1 MKKILA
7 VVFAAVIL
15 LSTAA
20 CGQKAPAPAASGA
33 PAASKGPQKLVV
45 AHKANPTGLFHPTI
59 NNVSANGPLGYLI
72 YDTLVSY
79 DSTTD
84 SFNPSIATKWEYT
97 DDTHIKFTL
106 RNDIIAHDGTT
117 KLKASDVIYTLT
129 IGQKSGKVA
138 NYYDR
143 FNLAECKAVD
153 DTTVI
158 IATKQADP
166 YLFYTLANNALG
178 IVCEAA
184 VTSGGGADAQQQ
196 KPTAGTGPYKLVT
209 WESGSK
215 LTFARNEKYWGG
227 KPYFDT
233 IEVKIITDAS
243 ARVMNL
249 ESGDVDVALDPVLS
263 QVKNLDTKK
272 FTIENVKTKA
282 SNIAF
287 FNCTKAPFND
297 VKVRQAVALAL
308 DYETNAQV
316 SMEGYGYVTDS
327 FIPNLNQAYAKP
339 DGSYTNYYKYNVEE
353 AKKLL
358 KESSQP
364 NGFTFTLKYM
374 ENAIFKSLAE
384 LIMNQLKAI
393 GVTVTLAP
401 TASSVFYQDASNG
414 KFDMYLAAPSNPD
427 PFVLVNYFD
436 GRLTMVQATGGTG
449 WKGPAELDK
458 LIDDAKVTMD
468 KDARNAIFKKI
479 QAIINANVPALTL
492 GSQNRVL
499 VCDNDLTGIK
509 YTPFSDIDLSHAARK

>member
-1 MKKILA
+1 MKMKKILA
-7 VVFAAVIL
+7 VVFAAAIL

-20 CGQKAPAPAASGA
+20 CGQKAAPAPSAAST
-33 PAASKGPQKLVV
+33 KGTQKLVV
-45 AHKANPTGLFHPTI
+45 AHKANPTGLFHLTI
-59 NNVSANGPLGYLI
+59 NNVSANGPIDYLI
-72 YDTLVSY
+72 YDTLVAY
-79 DSTTD
+79 DSTKD
-84 SFNPSIATKWEYT
+84 SFNPSIATKWEYI

-106 RNDIIAHDGTT
+106 RNDVVAHDGNKVTA
-117 KLKASDVIYTLT
+117 KDVIYTLKT
-129 IGQKSGKVA
+129 GQESNKVA

-184 VTSGGGADAQQQ
+184 VKAGGGPDAQQQ
-196 KPTAGTGPYKLVT
+196 KPTAGTGPYKFVS

-215 LTFARNEKYWGG
+215 LVFARNDKYWGE

-233 IEVKIITDAS
+233 IEVRIITDAS

-249 ESGDVDVALDPVLS
+249 ESGDVDVAFDPVVS
-263 QVKNLDTKK
+263 QIKSLDTKK
-272 FTIENVKTKA
+272 FTVENVKTKA

-308 DYETNAQV
+308 DYESNAQV

-374 ENAIFKSLAE
+374 ENSIFTSLAQ
-384 LIMNQLKAI
+384 LIQNQLKVI
-393 GVTVTLAP
+393 GITVNLAP
-401 TASSVFYQDASNG
+401 TASSVFYTDASNG
-414 KFDMYLAAPSNPD
+414 NFDMYLAAPSNPD

-436 GRLTMVQATGGTG
+436 GRISMQKASGGTG
-449 WKGPAELDK
+449 WRGPAELDA
-458 LIDDAKVTMD
+458 LIDQAKVTMD

-479 QAIINANVPALTL
+479 QAIINENVPCLVL

-499 VCDNDLTGIK
+499 VCKSDLTGIR
-509 YTPFSDIDLSHAARK
+509 YTPFSDIDLSHCSRK